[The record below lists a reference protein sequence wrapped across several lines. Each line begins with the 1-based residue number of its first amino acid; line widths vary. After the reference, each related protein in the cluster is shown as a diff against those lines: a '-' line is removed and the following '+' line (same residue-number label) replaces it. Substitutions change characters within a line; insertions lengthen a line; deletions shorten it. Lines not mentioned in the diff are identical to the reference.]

1 MNYLYHLS
9 HFVIPAIGFLVT
21 IVIGLIVSLLTGG
34 CSKGKD
40 VDPKLMSAISNR
52 LRKLSATYGLDDSMD
67 KKVID
72 DKKDTKLYIKINGI
86 NHNNN
91 YDSIKV

>member
-52 LRKLSATYGLDDSMD
+52 LRKLSVTYGLDDSID

-72 DKKDTKLYIKINGI
+72 DKKDTELHTKINGI
-86 NHNNN
+86 NYNNN